1 MMIVVALLVPK
12 LAAAQPEPAVAPSLY
27 GTGNLRIEMA
37 CADYQVTPQD
47 GLVVQVDGLP
57 LRALRINGD
66 LGTSYDDDGNPS
78 TTWSATDI
86 GYLVNPGERHI
97 TITAPGCAPQTVDM
111 PVAANHA
118 EVISGRLAVSDPGL
132 MGTVGAPNGGGLT
145 LGILSTPA
153 TRGPNSSQGFD
164 ATYTYDSGYT
174 AYSGWLSTSWERRGF
189 ELAFDLSFGTGTT
202 SGTAMQGGSTTAFS
216 GTTYRFANALRI
228 GKRVA
233 LRDVSL
239 AGGLGLGYD
248 AWINSNSIDTIGPSP
263 PDASWYVPVWAAA
276 TIKPACNWGVQVLGE
291 YDLHP
296 TAGDNSGMTFGVGWI
311 FQPNDACSQ
320 PPSLRI
326 TPDA

>member
-1 MMIVVALLVPK
+1 MRMIIVVALLVPK

-153 TRGPNSSQGFD
+153 TRGPNS
-164 ATYTYDSGYT
+164 
-174 AYSGWLSTSWERRGF
+174 
-189 ELAFDLSFGTGTT
+189 
-202 SGTAMQGGSTTAFS
+202 
-216 GTTYRFANALRI
+216 
-228 GKRVA
+228 
-233 LRDVSL
+233 
-239 AGGLGLGYD
+239 
-248 AWINSNSIDTIGPSP
+248 
-263 PDASWYVPVWAAA
+263 
-276 TIKPACNWGVQVLGE
+276 
-291 YDLHP
+291 
-296 TAGDNSGMTFGVGWI
+296 
-311 FQPNDACSQ
+311 
-320 PPSLRI
+320 
-326 TPDA
+326 